1 MDWNRLFALRADAQR
16 ADLRNR
22 DIPSGPRCKCGNI
35 LTISDSGTVC
45 RECRRS
51 R

>member
-1 MDWNRLFALRADAQR
+1 MDWNRLFALRAAAQ
-16 ADLRNR
+16 AENLRNR
-22 DIPSGPRCKCGNI
+22 DLTARCKCGNI
-35 LTISDSGTVC
+35 LTISDRIIC